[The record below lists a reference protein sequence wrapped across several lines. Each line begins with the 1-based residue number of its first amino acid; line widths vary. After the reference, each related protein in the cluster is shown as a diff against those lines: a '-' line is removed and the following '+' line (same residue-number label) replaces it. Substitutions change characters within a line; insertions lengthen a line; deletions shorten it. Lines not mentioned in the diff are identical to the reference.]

1 MTVNC
6 PNCGSAIKDN
16 GKFCS
21 YCGAKLPD
29 DTKRVEIQIDNI
41 AEVKRAEYEEKE
53 SQLRQ
58 KKMERDLRREKRK
71 PYFVLAKVLSI
82 VIPIGLA
89 LTGWLPGIG
98 SLVALVVGVLFLFLW
113 FFLYLPKL

>member
-1 MTVNC
+1 MAVNC

-29 DTKRVEIQIDNI
+29 DTKRVEVKIDNV

-53 SQLRQ
+53 SRLRQ
-58 KKMERDLRREKRK
+58 KRMERDLKREKRK
-71 PYFVLAKVLSI
+71 PYFTLAKILSI
-82 VIPIGLA
+82 VIPFGLA
-89 LTGWLPGIG
+89 ATGWLPINAMLACSGIG
-98 SLVALVVGVLFLFLW
+98 AIFLVIWIVLFLT
-113 FFLYLPKL
+113 KI